1 MGERFYLQQ
10 LEGAR
15 NMSKAYTDK
24 QVEVMIE
31 AYGQG
36 NTDADRKV
44 IMEKLANTLGKTVNS
59 IRAKLVASG
68 HYIKMTGRGK
78 SAVNTKLK
86 SDYVEG
92 IRIALGA
99 GDHELKSLDNV
110 TKVDLEVI
118 MNQLRI
124 INNMKEIK
132 ELG

>member
-10 LEGAR
+10 KLGAR

-31 AYGQG
+31 TYGQG
-36 NTDADRKV
+36 NTDSERKE
-44 IMEKLANTLGKTVNS
+44 IMEKLAVTLGKTVGS
-59 IRAKLVASG
+59 IRAKLVAVG
-68 HYIKMTGRGK
+68 HYIKLSGK
-78 SAVNTKLK
+78 STKDAGMNK
-86 SDYVEG
+86 EQYVSA
-92 IRIALGA
+92 IRIAIGA
-99 GDHELKSLDNV
+99 RDNELQSLKNV

-124 INNMKEIK
+124 INNMQEVK